1 MVISSIRRNFFFS
14 LLLTFGV
21 AAAERLPRLDEELLA
36 LQVLLAQ
43 RAVEALAVV
52 VVVEGLDP
60 PVARL
65 DGKAARDALGREQ
78 LVPILFAVGEPVLEV
93 EGRVGEDLATVSAHE
108 ALRVERPT
116 HRLQAVLSTRLL
128 VLPIVGRPISVT
140 QPIQFIFPL
149 GEKLVHLVVG
159 IKYLFLKS

>member
-1 MVISSIRRNFFFS
+1 
-14 LLLTFGV
+14 V
-21 AAAERLPRLDEELLA
+21 AAAERLPRLDEKLLA

-60 PVARL
+60 PVAGL

-78 LVPILFAVGEPVLEV
+78 LVPILFAVGQPVLEV
-93 EGRVGEDLATVSAHE
+93 EGRVGEDLAAVGAHE
-108 ALRVERPT
+108 ALGVERPA
-116 HRLQAVLSTRLL
+116 HRLQAVLSTLQ
-128 VLPIVGRPISVT
+128 PIPCVGRPISVT

-149 GEKLVHLVVG
+149 MGEN
-159 IKYLFLKS
+159 